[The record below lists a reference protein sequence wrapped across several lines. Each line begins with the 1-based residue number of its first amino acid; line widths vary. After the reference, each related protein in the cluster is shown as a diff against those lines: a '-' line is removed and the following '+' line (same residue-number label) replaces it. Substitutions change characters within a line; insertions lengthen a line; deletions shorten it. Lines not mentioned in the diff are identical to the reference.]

1 MEMET
6 FARAPE
12 EDPGGNASGSLAK
25 YGEDVRIYNHYTD
38 RNRFL
43 KVKVLCDLFNDMAE
57 LHTFIQKTD
66 VATLSREGLT
76 WMLRRIHLYMP
87 CMPRR
92 EESVRIETWNPAFEG
107 LLVPRVYRVED
118 AAAAGQAG
126 TGSEAS
132 SGNCAERKLRA
143 FAHTDWMLIN
153 TASRR
158 PERPSTL
165 MKGLAGHCAES
176 LPFTDSLFTKAEHK
190 SGPDASWTVFSST
203 VFLARY
209 SDLDF
214 NGHVT
219 QSAYVQWMMDAHGF
233 LFQERAELKEFEVIY
248 VHELKPGGEV
258 RVEVLRQDSGQGQA
272 AAGAVAAAESRQG
285 IAAAEEEAEE
295 ALLESA
301 EGGETVLSY
310 RVSSLDGS
318 VVHAYG
324 RGVWKKR
331 LC

>member
-1 MEMET
+1 MWFNSINFRDMET
-6 FARAPE
+6 
-12 EDPGGNASGSLAK
+12 GK
-25 YGEDVRIYNHYTD
+25 YIEKVKIFRHYTNYKG
-38 RNRFL
+38 RLF
-43 KVKVLCDLFNDMAE
+43 VKALCDLFNDVAQTQTE
-57 LHTFIQKTD
+57 QEGVD
-66 VATLSREGLT
+66 VETLNAAGAT
-76 WMLRRIHLYMP
+76 WMLRRLHIRLHKMP
-87 CMPRR
+87 ALN
-92 EESVRIETWNPAFEG
+92 EEVFIETWPSGIDRLFALRDFRMVRENGEE
-107 LLVPRVYRVED
+107 LVRATSEWMYIDLARRRPLRQPEKVVRMSTGHAIPRVDLEPILDEKGFVMTAEGGRYF
-118 AAAAGQAG
+118 
-126 TGSEAS
+126 EATFD
-132 SGNCAERKLRA
+132 N
-143 FAHTDWMLIN
+143 I
-153 TASRR
+153 
-158 PERPSTL
+158 
-165 MKGLAGHCAES
+165 
-176 LPFTDSLFTKAEHK
+176 
-190 SGPDASWTVFSST
+190 
-203 VFLARY
+203 
-209 SDLDF
+209 DF

-285 IAAAEEEAEE
+285 IAAVEEEAEEEAEE